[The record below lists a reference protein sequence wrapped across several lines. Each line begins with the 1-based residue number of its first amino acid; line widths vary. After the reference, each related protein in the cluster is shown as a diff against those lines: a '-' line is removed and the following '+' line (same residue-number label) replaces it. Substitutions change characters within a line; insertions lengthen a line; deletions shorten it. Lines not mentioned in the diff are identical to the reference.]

1 MFSEGLIDLKDYFLD
16 GTKIEANANKYSFV
30 WGKATAKF
38 KARLQRDVKALFE
51 EIDKVNESDDDRYGD
66 KDLPGM
72 GGDSPVDS
80 GKIQEAVDR
89 LNKRL

>member
-30 WGKATAKF
+30 WGKAMSMF
-38 KARLQRDVKALFE
+38 KVRLQRDIKALFK
-51 EIDKVNESDDDRYGD
+51 EIDKVNAADDDRYGD

-72 GGDSPVDS
+72 G
-80 GKIQEAVDR
+80 
-89 LNKRL
+89 